1 MLNEY
6 LGDKMLKKA
15 KEVSKQVDGYE
26 LRIGKMG
33 WRSSHTDRRIH
44 KMEMVKTSSTY
55 IQSW

>member
-1 MLNEY
+1 VLNEY

-33 WRSSHTDRRIH
+33 
-44 KMEMVKTSSTY
+44 
-55 IQSW
+55 